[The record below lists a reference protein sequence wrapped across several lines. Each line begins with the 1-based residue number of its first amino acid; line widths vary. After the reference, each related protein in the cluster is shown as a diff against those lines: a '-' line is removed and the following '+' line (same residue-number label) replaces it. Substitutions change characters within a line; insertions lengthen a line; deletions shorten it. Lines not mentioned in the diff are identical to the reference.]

1 MDQFVCVRIVQANA
15 LDLSLFQFDYD
26 LTFAAFFMN
35 ADKTIYG
42 RFGTRSDIK
51 DATRDISIEGFRK
64 ALVAALDWH
73 KEYPSNKK
81 LFSDK
86 RKPESEH
93 KTPDAYPSLRGKFK
107 ATINYKKDVARSCM
121 HCHQIHNARQ
131 KLYRSQRKPVPDH
144 VIYPWPL
151 PTVVGLSLDP
161 REMAKVRRVTEE
173 SLAQRAGFRT
183 GDEIQ
188 SINGQPILSI
198 ADVQWVLH
206 TARDGN
212 QLKAEVVRNGKKRAL
227 AISLERGWRSN
238 EDISWRSTSW
248 DLRRMAAGGL
258 HLVSLPEPKR
268 RKAKLSDDKM
278 ALLVDHV
285 GQYGEHA
292 VAKRAG
298 FRNDDVIVSFD
309 GQTDLMSETKLFAYV
324 LKKRMP
330 GAMVPVTVLRGNR
343 RLNFKLRMQ

>member
-42 RFGTRSDIK
+42 RFGTRSDTK

-64 ALVAALDWH
+64 ALVSALEWH
-73 KEYPSNKK
+73 KQYPANKD
-81 LFSDK
+81 LFRDK
-86 RKPESEH
+86 RQAESKH
-93 KTPDAYPSLRGKFK
+93 KTPAEYPSLRGKFK
-107 ATINYKKDVARSCM
+107 ATLNYDKNVARSCM

-131 KLYRSQRKPVPDH
+131 RLYRSQRKPVPDH
-144 VIYPWPL
+144 IIYPWPL

-161 REMAKVRRVTEE
+161 REMAKVRQVTKD
-173 SLAQRAGFRT
+173 SLAEQAGFRS

-212 QLKAEVVRNGKKRAL
+212 KLKAKVVRNGQEQSL
-227 AISLERGWRSN
+227 DISLERGWRTK
-238 EDISWRSTSW
+238 EDISWRTTSW

-258 HLVSLPEPKR
+258 HLIRLPDRDR
-268 RKAKLSDDKM
+268 RKAKLTGKEM
-278 ALLVDHV
+278 ALFVDHV

-298 FRNDDVIVSFD
+298 FRHDDIIVSFD
-309 GQTDLMSETKLFAYV
+309 GRTDLMSETELFAYV
-324 LKKRMP
+324 LKKRMA
-330 GAMVPVTVLRGNR
+330 GEVVPVTLIRGGG
-343 RLNFKLRMQ
+343 RLKLKLRMQ